1 MRVPP
6 ASMNYSFFRAH
17 KRDLT
22 IAAVVAVVVMLGQT
36 VVDGSMAAAIVSYRP
51 SACKYGLFRSQ
62 CTVELKGR
70 KTTPAVSPCGIPPPS
85 PRCKDGKTMARFT
98 CVKDGAGYKW
108 ESSCPPVADGKAESQ
123 VTGVQAG
130 GSASAKSGDGW
141 RADSTCRCYPVMG
154 MPNWK
159 CADGSLGGPNCMRN
173 PAGSCA
179 WFVNNCPRPN

>member
-70 KTTPAVSPCGIPPPS
+70 KTTPAVSPCGIPPPT
-85 PRCKDGKTMARFT
+85 PRGQDGKTKRVSHVWRMVRDT
-98 CVKDGAGYKW
+98 SGNR
-108 ESSCPPVADGKAESQ
+108 PVLPLPTGKRK
-123 VTGVQAG
+123 V
-130 GSASAKSGDGW
+130 
-141 RADSTCRCYPVMG
+141 R
-154 MPNWK
+154 
-159 CADGSLGGPNCMRN
+159 
-173 PAGSCA
+173 
-179 WFVNNCPRPN
+179 